1 MPQILGQSETTFQS
15 YQNVSNSGSAVGH
28 RQHPRCCSKSQ
39 ALFQSAPPECL
50 GVQTLNDM
58 MQSLEMGTQGHPVT
72 TARQSSC
79 VHHQAR
85 PNTLTYG
92 AAGSEE
98 TVCDGSPLP
107 PAACP
112 AGTPVQS
119 WWTQSPH
126 RPSSQDGCGHHSP
139 PSAQRPPERR
149 ANEPVLPTVQERQE
163 PNHGRHRNDD
173 SVLWVGTRS

>member
-1 MPQILGQSETTFQS
+1 MCQILALLWDT
-15 YQNVSNSGSAVGH
+15 GS
-28 RQHPRCCSKSQ
+28 CSKSQ
-39 ALFQSAPPECL
+39 ALFQSVPPECL
-50 GVQTLNDM
+50 GVRTLNEM
-58 MQSLEMGTQGHPVT
+58 MQSLEVGTQDPPVT
-72 TARQSSC
+72 TTRQSSC
-79 VHHQAR
+79 IHHQAR
-85 PNTLTYG
+85 PNTLTHG

-112 AGTPVQS
+112 AGTPVRS

-139 PSAQRPPERR
+139 PSAQRPPERQ
-149 ANEPVLPTVQERQE
+149 ANVQGRQE
-163 PNHGRHRNDD
+163 PDHGRHGSDD